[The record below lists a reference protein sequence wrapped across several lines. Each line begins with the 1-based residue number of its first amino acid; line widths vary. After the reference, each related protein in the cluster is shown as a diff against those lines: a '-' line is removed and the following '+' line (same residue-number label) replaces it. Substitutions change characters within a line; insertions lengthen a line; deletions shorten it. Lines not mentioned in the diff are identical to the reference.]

1 LGAIAGERD
10 REAMAKGGIMR
21 DLRHTCILAS
31 TAFALLLTAAPSAVA
46 QIAGGSDRLSATF
59 DDRYPAEPGAQP
71 PSPSPPKAP
80 EVKTPQSNLPETK
93 SLPKTLPETL
103 PETKSLTQ
111 TKTLPPARTPEISE
125 ERTAP
130 RHMSQNVAQARA
142 ASTKRPRARVVVEP
156 RSFLDAGTEVLPGQ
170 RKFLDYAFPPT
181 HTPMDVV
188 QNTGGRV
195 GWHNSPLPG
204 PFFPSQY

>member
-1 LGAIAGERD
+1 MG
-10 REAMAKGGIMR
+10 

-59 DDRYPAEPGAQP
+59 DERYPEEPGAQP
-71 PSPSPPKAP
+71 PSPSRAKAP

-93 SLPKTLPETL
+93 SLPATRTLPETL

-111 TKTLPPARTPEISE
+111 TKTLPPARAPGVSE
-125 ERTAP
+125 EPAVP
-130 RHMSQNVAQARA
+130 RHMAQNVAQARA
-142 ASTKRPRARVVVEP
+142 ASSKRPRARVVVEP